1 MKKKLRMMRALPFQI
16 NDDEVPDDGK
26 NDDDASETKKES
38 SQRYVKKREWYV
50 KKREEDVVDYISAGE
65 RVGREM
71 RYVAETSEGERIG
84 DWSPSPTGMRTTRLH
99 KYSGTPPFPINFLS
113 FLRSTCLYIDRL
125 DGLHPAVY
133 SAYRNAK
140 KLTVNKLMIFS
151 SWLYLQETEN
161 YVFNKKKMIKV
172 SLFRLWI

>member
-1 MKKKLRMMRALPFQI
+1 MTRAFAFQI
-16 NDDEVPDDGK
+16 NDDEIPDDGR

-38 SQRYVKKREWYV
+38 SQRYV

-99 KYSGTPPFPINFLS
+99 KYTGMPAFL
-113 FLRSTCLYIDRL
+113 
-125 DGLHPAVY
+125 H
-133 SAYRNAK
+133 
-140 KLTVNKLMIFS
+140 
-151 SWLYLQETEN
+151 
-161 YVFNKKKMIKV
+161 
-172 SLFRLWI
+172 